1 MGRRIKQSL
10 KRRSKPPRKE
20 VLKLRKRKNRRKS
33 TNRRHQNRQRSRR
46 GGKAKK

>member
-10 KRRSKPPRKE
+10 KRRSKPHRKE